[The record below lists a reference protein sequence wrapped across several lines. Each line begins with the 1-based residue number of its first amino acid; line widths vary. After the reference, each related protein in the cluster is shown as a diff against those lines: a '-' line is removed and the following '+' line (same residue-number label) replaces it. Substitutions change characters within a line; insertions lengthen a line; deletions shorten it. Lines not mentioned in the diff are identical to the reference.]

1 MKLLKPLSLV
11 ILLMISFTQ
20 VSYGAPDKLVKQFS
34 FTTGMIQGGYS
45 SPLVQQTSD
54 GEVDESNTTDELSG
68 GFSVVPSLQAVLEVF
83 PDSFRSSL
91 FAKTN
96 IAMDSATGKMKYNYL
111 GVGQKV
117 YYSGYG
123 IPRSFTESGFTYK
136 ADPKTRKYYGWDV
149 GLSRVLVASFSTSL
163 SAVST
168 ALDFG
173 GHWGMIKMMGESWGL
188 NVEVG
193 ASYAFGFST
202 VAVSGTNIKIF
213 VGGTYGL

>member
-1 MKLLKPLSLV
+1 MKMTMLRLLSITFLV
-11 ILLMISFTQ
+11 FISFTQ
-20 VSYGAPDKLVKQFS
+20 ASYAAPDKLVKQFS

-45 SPLVQQTSD
+45 SPLVQQTPD
-54 GEVDESNTTDELSG
+54 GEIDESNTTDELSG

-117 YYSGYG
+117 YYGGYG
-123 IPRSFTESGFTYK
+123 IPRNFTESGFTYK

-149 GLSRVLVASFSTSL
+149 GLS
-163 SAVST
+163 
-168 ALDFG
+168 
-173 GHWGMIKMMGESWGL
+173 
-188 NVEVG
+188 
-193 ASYAFGFST
+193 
-202 VAVSGTNIKIF
+202 
-213 VGGTYGL
+213 